1 MVGTDR
7 AITVTRVSDSS
18 ELADGDSYQHGE
30 ELRLTLSATD
40 SYFIWEVTTDDLN
53 TATSSSCAFDE
64 YAKSPHLFFSFLPH
78 AFTVTRKYYIL
89 ERLLFPVRSPS
100 NAPLYVRLHLASFAA
115 TASRA

>member
-1 MVGTDR
+1 MGTDR

-64 YAKSPHLFFSFLPH
+64 YAKSPHLFFHSCR
-78 AFTVTRKYYIL
+78 TRSQLRGNII
-89 ERLLFPVRSPS
+89 SW
-100 NAPLYVRLHLASFAA
+100 NASF
-115 TASRA
+115 SP